1 MKVGERVLHGVT
13 DAAGY
18 GEIDAGAAQL
28 SGTPTI
34 EFVPAGQG
42 EAWAPMNVEGVVLEE
57 LE

>member
-1 MKVGERVLHGVT
+1 VT

-28 SGTPTI
+28 GGTQTI
-34 EFVPAGQG
+34 GFVPAGAG